1 MKIEE
6 YIMECELDINSVK
19 GNFFSIERYIK
30 TIRNANI
37 LLIEEYIKDKE
48 NIIKYLIEH
57 GADVNKENKN
67 GNTPLIIA
75 CINK

>member
-1 MKIEE
+1 
-6 YIMECELDINSVK
+6 MECELDINSVK